1 MIFDNLS
8 LSNGHLPNVVA
19 PWTLSLLLSS
29 LLLLI
34 KLEKHRNEETVV
46 EGGRRE

>member
-19 PWTLSLLLSS
+19 PWTLSLLVSS
-29 LLLLI
+29 LLLI
-34 KLEKHRNEETVV
+34 KLEKHRNEETV
-46 EGGRRE
+46 EGGRRK